1 MSPSPD
7 APDSTDVVVVGGG
20 IMGTSTAY
28 FLSVETDRRVTLVE
42 KDSVAAGSS
51 GDSSAIIRHHYGGNR
66 DLDPH
71 VYAKMAWWSHQFYRS
86 FTEETGEEITHEDA
100 PLVRFGTEGTGLGDA
115 VERGYEV
122 LKELDV
128 PASRYDGAELQRR
141 YPMYAHVGEYD
152 FAVSDDRAGYS
163 DGTDVAN
170 GFARAARANGAT
182 VVTGVGVTGIREAD
196 GSVIGVDTDAGEI
209 DCEDV
214 VVAAGPWTE
223 RLAADV
229 GVDLPLRTTR
239 ENVFILESESFRE
252 QYGDETPMVSL
263 PGDKWYTRPAVGEKF
278 LVATSVHTEDADPDA
293 YEQEPD
299 EPELLELVDWI
310 DENMPV
316 LDDADIVGKYSG
328 IYTNTPDLGF
338 VLDQI
343 GPDGCFV
350 ACGFSGHGFKH
361 APAVGRIMSD
371 LVTAGTTAFVDVDF
385 FGADRFDS
393 GDDGSRES
401 ATTADS

>member
-1 MSPSPD
+1 MSASPEV
-7 APDSTDVVVVGGG
+7 PDSTDVVVVGGG

-42 KDSVAAGSS
+42 KDSIAAGSS

-66 DLDPH
+66 DLDPS
-71 VYAKMAWWSHQFYRS
+71 VYAKMAWWSHRFYRS
-86 FTEETGEEITHEDA
+86 FAAETGEEITHEDA
-100 PLVRFGTEGTGLGDA
+100 PLVRFATEGTGLGDA

-122 LKELDV
+122 LDELGV
-128 PASRYDGAELQRR
+128 PASRYEGAELRRR
-141 YPMYAHVGEYD
+141 YPMYEHVDEYD

-170 GFARAARANGAT
+170 GFARAAQSEGAD
-182 VVTGVGVTGIREAD
+182 VVTGVGVTGIRATD
-196 GSVIGVDTDAGEI
+196 GRVAGVDTDAGAI

-229 GVDLPLRTTR
+229 GVELPLRTTR
-239 ENVFILESESFRE
+239 ENVCVLDSEALRE
-252 QYGDETPMVSL
+252 RDDAETPMVSL
-263 PGDKWYTRPAVGEKF
+263 PGDKWYTRPAVGGKF
-278 LVATSVHTEDADPDA
+278 LVATSAHSDDADPDA
-293 YEQEPD
+293 YEREPD
-299 EPELLELVDWI
+299 EAELLELVDWI

-316 LDDADIVGKYSG
+316 LDDADVVGTYSG
-328 IYTNTPDLGF
+328 IYTNTPDHDF
-338 VLDQI
+338 VLDQV

-361 APAVGRIMSD
+361 APAVGRIMCD
-371 LVTAGTTAFVDVDF
+371 LVTSGTTDLVDVDV
-385 FGADRFDS
+385 FGAERF
-393 GDDGSRES
+393 ES
-401 ATTADS
+401 VRRSQ